1 MLAFS
6 RIASKTNRLL
16 QWRSN
21 IENRRCLTAVKT
33 REQQACIKIRQLC
46 AYLLMIGFPGSLTSA
61 KILRHAHH
69 HHLLGVVHGKGDLFG
84 LFLRIKQQNSFNYF
98 ACGFVCVCFASVP
111 RETSLLTSLGGMT
124 EGFSKAM
131 TVPSDVFQC
140 SL

>member
-1 MLAFS
+1 MSDGCKNQRTASMHKDTTIMCLLVDEIRAFS
-6 RIASKTNRLL
+6 S
-16 QWRSN
+16 
-21 IENRRCLTAVKT
+21 
-33 REQQACIKIRQLC
+33 
-46 AYLLMIGFPGSLTSA
+46 IGFPGSLTSA
-61 KILRHAHH
+61 KVLRHAHH

-131 TVPSDVFQC
+131 TIPSDVFQC